1 MQWREFRAGLRD
13 TWLLLR
19 EFAAP
24 LGWFALTISGGGL
37 AYFLLAQQAAEP
49 ISSLP
54 EAMYHVLGLVIFQ
67 PIADFPNAWYLQV
80 FYFAMPLI
88 GIAIFAQ
95 GIAEFGVLLF
105 NRRARGQEWEMAI
118 ASTFNNHVIL
128 VGLGHLGFRVADY
141 LNRME
146 QDVVVIEMQPTADL
160 VRVVRT
166 KGIPVIEDDAR
177 RPTALEAAG
186 IRKARAIMV
195 CIQDDSAN
203 LQISVKARSLNPK
216 IDVIVRIF
224 DEDFAEALHQQFGFK
239 ALSATSMAAPA
250 FAAAAA
256 GVEMTRPII
265 VQGQAMSLATLTV
278 SERSFLVN
286 QSIEW
291 VERRYEVSVVM
302 LNQPEGRSDPHPAP
316 DIILLNGDEVV
327 VLGDPSE
334 IARLSQENILGRAVE

>member
-1 MQWREFRAGLRD
+1 MKWRKFRAGLRD

-19 EFAAP
+19 EFGTP
-24 LGWFALTISGGGL
+24 LGWFVLTVSGGGV
-37 AYFLLAQQAAEP
+37 AYFLLAQRAGEP
-49 ISSLP
+49 VGYLVESI
-54 EAMYHVLGLVIFQ
+54 YHVLGLVIFQ
-67 PIADFPNAWYLQV
+67 PIEDFPNAWYLQV

-95 GIAEFGVLLF
+95 GIADFGVLLF

-160 VRVVRT
+160 VRVVRS

-203 LQISVKARSLNPK
+203 LQISVKARSLNPNV
-216 IDVIVRIF
+216 DVIVRIF

-265 VQGQAMSLATLTV
+265 VQGRAMSLATLTL
-278 SERSFLVN
+278 STRSFLVN
-286 QSIEW
+286 RSIEW
-291 VERRYEVSVVM
+291 VERRYEVSIVM
-302 LNQPEGRSDPHPAP
+302 LNQSRGRSDPHPAP
-316 DIILLNGDEVV
+316 DIILNNGDQIVV
-327 VLGDPSE
+327 FAEPSA
-334 IARLSQENILGRAVE
+334 IAWLSQENSTGRSIE